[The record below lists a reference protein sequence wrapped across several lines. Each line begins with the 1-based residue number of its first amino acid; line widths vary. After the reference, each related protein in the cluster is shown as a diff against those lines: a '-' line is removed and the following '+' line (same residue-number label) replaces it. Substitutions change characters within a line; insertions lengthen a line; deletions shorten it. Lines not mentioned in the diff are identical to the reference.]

1 MEIQLN
7 LSTTATLGKEESGR
21 CREVLMKSQC
31 MDFSWFLVPRD
42 EKKWPLTEVELY
54 IKTNLMCLE
63 MLKSQLSFSISFLP
77 YVGLLSI
84 KDDNQVRI
92 ILYHPLCCAMYW
104 IKSHNRT
111 LDWILH
117 TLRRHYQN
125 RHTAHITERFIIFT
139 KANTLYVKDLTVD
152 ERFNKWKIDLLKTNV
167 LWYSLV
173 ANRRSAG

>member
-1 MEIQLN
+1 
-7 LSTTATLGKEESGR
+7 
-21 CREVLMKSQC
+21 
-31 MDFSWFLVPRD
+31 MDFSWFLVPRRD
-42 EKKWPLTEVELY
+42 EKKWPLTEVGLY

-104 IKSHNRT
+104 I
-111 LDWILH
+111 LH

-125 RHTAHITERFIIFT
+125 RHTAHITERFIIFM
-139 KANTLYVKDLTVD
+139 KANTLYVRGLTAD

-167 LWYSLV
+167 LWYLLALRRV
-173 ANRRSAG
+173 ATSSYQNLSPDLANYCLLLCQQEGKMGLSWSHSY